1 MATIIETLKELN
13 IYSTVFR
20 ISLAVILGGIIG
32 LERGHHG
39 RAAGLRTHILV
50 CLGAAM
56 SAIIGVYS
64 VKVLELGGDP
74 MRIAAQVVSGIGFLG
89 VGTIMI
95 RNGEH
100 VTGLTTAAG
109 LWATAAI
116 GLALGIGFYIA
127 ALLAFIFVI
136 ITMVIF
142 VKLEISVKNKSFY
155 ICYLE
160 ITDIRSVNEIYEEL
174 KPLASSIDI
183 IPPKSGI
190 SSNIG
195 LELKADSPER
205 YEELLSRSR
214 ENESIAIA
222 LPLQN

>member
-1 MATIIETLKELN
+1 MATVIETLKELN

-190 SSNIG
+190 ASNIG

>member
-190 SSNIG
+190 ASNIG

>member
-160 ITDIRSVNEIYEEL
+160 ITDIQSVNEIYEEL

-183 IPPKSGI
+183 IHPKSGI
-190 SSNIG
+190 ASNIG

-205 YEELLSRSR
+205 YKELLSRSR

>member
-1 MATIIETLKELN
+1 
-13 IYSTVFR
+13 
-20 ISLAVILGGIIG
+20 
-32 LERGHHG
+32 
-39 RAAGLRTHILV
+39 
-50 CLGAAM
+50 M

-190 SSNIG
+190 ASNIG

>member
-100 VTGLTTAAG
+100 VT
-109 LWATAAI
+109 
-116 GLALGIGFYIA
+116 
-127 ALLAFIFVI
+127 
-136 ITMVIF
+136 
-142 VKLEISVKNKSFY
+142 
-155 ICYLE
+155 
-160 ITDIRSVNEIYEEL
+160 
-174 KPLASSIDI
+174 
-183 IPPKSGI
+183 
-190 SSNIG
+190 
-195 LELKADSPER
+195 
-205 YEELLSRSR
+205 
-214 ENESIAIA
+214 EST
-222 LPLQN
+222 

>member
-1 MATIIETLKELN
+1 LATIIETLKELN

-190 SSNIG
+190 ASNIG

>member
-1 MATIIETLKELN
+1 LATVIETLKELN

-190 SSNIG
+190 ASNIG

>member
-20 ISLAVILGGIIG
+20 IFLAVILGGIIG

-190 SSNIG
+190 ASNIG